1 MEILYIL
8 FALALLQPVVAK
20 QFRRAA
26 RRKQIVNVENE
37 RKSRVILMIH
47 RQETMSFIGFPIA
60 RYIDL
65 NDSEEV
71 LRALRMTKPETPIDL
86 VLHTPGGLVLAAT
99 QIARAIHKRKGNV
112 RAIVP
117 HYAISGGTLI
127 AMACDE
133 VIMSPHAVL
142 GPVDP
147 QLGQFPASSLM
158 KVVKDKPIADIDD
171 ETLIL
176 ADSAEKAVQQI
187 RDTVVEL
194 LGNKFPEEKVQE
206 IATAMTDGR
215 WTHDRP
221 ITVDDLKSVGY
232 PVNDEMPREF
242 LDLLALY
249 PQPVRM
255 TPSVEYIRE
264 DRRTTSQRI

>member
-8 FALALLQPVVAK
+8 LALIALQPVVSK
-20 QFRRAA
+20 QLKRAA
-26 RRKQIVNVENE
+26 RRKEIGNIEKARN
-37 RKSRVILMIH
+37 SRVILLIH
-47 RQETMSFIGFPIA
+47 RQETMSIIGFPIV

-71 LRALRMTKPETPIDL
+71 LRALRMTKPETPVDL

-99 QIARAIHKRKGNV
+99 QIARAIHKRQGTV

-117 HYAISGGTLI
+117 HYAMSGGTLI

-147 QLGQFPASSLM
+147 QLGQFPAASLV
-158 KVVKDKPIADIDD
+158 KVVEDKPIAEIDD
-171 ETLIL
+171 STLIL
-176 ADSAEKAVQQI
+176 ADSAGKAIKQV
-187 RDTVVEL
+187 RETVVEL
-194 LGNKFPEEKVQE
+194 LSDKFPDEKVQR
-206 IATAMTDGR
+206 IADAMTDGR

-221 ITVDDLKSVGY
+221 ITVDDLRSVDY
-232 PVNDEMPREF
+232 PVDDNMPEEF
-242 LDLLALY
+242 LDLMALY
-249 PQPVRM
+249 PQPVRH

-264 DRRTTSQRI
+264 NRRVVEGS

>member
-1 MEILYIL
+1 MEILYVLLAI
-8 FALALLQPVVAK
+8 ALIQPVIAK
-20 QFRRAA
+20 QFRLAA
-26 RRKQIVNVENE
+26 RRKQILNVENE
-37 RKSRVILMIH
+37 RQSRVILLIH
-47 RQETMSFIGFPIA
+47 RQETLSFIGFPVA

-71 LRALRMTKPETPIDL
+71 LRALRMTHPDTPVDL

-99 QIARAIHKRKGNV
+99 QIARAIHKRQGTV
-112 RAIVP
+112 RAIIP
-117 HYAISGGTLI
+117 HFAMSGGTLI

-147 QLGQFPASSLM
+147 QLGQYPASSLM
-158 KVVKDKPIADIDD
+158 RVVQEKPIAEVDD
-171 ETLIL
+171 STLIL
-176 ADSAEKAVQQI
+176 ADSAEKAVKQVREI
-187 RDTVVEL
+187 VVEL
-194 LGNKFPEEKVQE
+194 LRDKFPEEKAQA
-206 IATAMTDGR
+206 IADAMTDGR

-232 PVNDEMPREF
+232 PVNDEMPCEF

-249 PQPVRM
+249 PQPVRT
-255 TPSVEYIRE
+255 TPSVEYVRE
-264 DRRTTSQRI
+264 DRRIPLPR